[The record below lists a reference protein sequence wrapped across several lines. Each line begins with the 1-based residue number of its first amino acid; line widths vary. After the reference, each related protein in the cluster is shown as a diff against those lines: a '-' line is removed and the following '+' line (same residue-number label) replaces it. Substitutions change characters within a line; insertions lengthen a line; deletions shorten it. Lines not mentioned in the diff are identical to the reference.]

1 MYIEATNFKNC
12 ISKKPN
18 VALSKYIHLIL
29 SFKFIYHNV
38 ILESNLN
45 KCITKCNGWFSLKNV
60 ENGTLDYQ
68 FFFLFFFKC
77 KYRLGETSLHFK
89 NYSLI
94 FSYFSFLIIHFWIK
108 KYNFTKTEHFH
119 MSLYFINKAFICGWW
134 ISWWIMIRIQYFN

>member
-45 KCITKCNGWFSLKNV
+45 KCITKCNGLFSLKNV
-60 ENGTLDYQ
+60 ENGTLVYQ
-68 FFFLFFFKC
+68 FFFLFFLK
-77 KYRLGETSLHFK
+77 
-89 NYSLI
+89 
-94 FSYFSFLIIHFWIK
+94 
-108 KYNFTKTEHFH
+108 
-119 MSLYFINKAFICGWW
+119 M
-134 ISWWIMIRIQYFN
+134 QV